1 MSMLMAATLVVLAT
15 PDTVA
20 LRPGLILTRSTVVR
34 PGDYPL
40 RPGPGDSVVIRI
52 RGSNIVVDFQ
62 GARLAGSAPTA
73 APDQRAGYG
82 ILIEAGRNI
91 TIRNARIGGYKVAIL
106 ARGVGN
112 LTIDNIDVS
121 DNWAPRLWSGF
132 GHESLVDWLYYHH
145 NEQDEWLRYGAG
157 IYLADVVG
165 GMIRGNTARGGQNGL
180 LMVRS
185 TGLRIYN
192 NDFSWLSGL
201 GIGLYRSSRNTI
213 MHNRVDWCIRG
224 SVYGVYNRGQ
234 DSAALL
240 MYEQSSDNVVAY
252 NSMTHGGD
260 GLFLWAGQS
269 TMDTGAGG
277 ANDNLFF
284 GNDFSF
290 AVTNGMEATFSRNR
304 FIGNRIEGAQ
314 HGLWG
319 GYSYQSVIRDNHLIR
334 NVVGIAIEHGQDNRI
349 ADNRFDADET
359 AIRLWW
365 NRIEPSDWGYPKRR
379 DTRSRDYRIVG
390 NLFLDNRV
398 ALQLGNTQRTQLER
412 NLAFAVDTVLLA
424 TGDTTG
430 LSGERP
436 VRLSGRPPAR
446 PLWQPNLN
454 DPEAPR
460 PLQDGI
466 QPWLPPTI
474 RQGREAILIDEWGPY
489 DWRYPRLWPAH
500 LADSTWTRGPLTLRV
515 LGPAGRWRLI
525 GSAGVEATSSSGG
538 KVGDTVVVTP
548 EPGRITDIRLDLEYV
563 GGEVRAPGGATAAAG
578 SAYPFHYQRMV
589 ATPDWQVRVF
599 AWDSTSDPRSRGEAF
614 RAKMNGTPLTTL
626 QQPLLDWMGYGLKIP
641 GIPAERFAVLA
652 DGSVDL
658 PEGDYQLIAISDDG
672 VRVWVDDRLAIDHW
686 TGHESVVDRTPLT
699 AGRHRLRVEYYQ
711 VDGWVELRVE
721 VRKQ

>member
-1 MSMLMAATLVVLAT
+1 MSMLMAAILIVLVT

-34 PGDYPL
+34 PGEYPL

-121 DNWAPRLWSGF
+121 GNWAPRLWSGL

-145 NEQDEWLRYGAG
+145 NEKGEWLRYGAG

-185 TGLRIYN
+185 SGLRIYN

-240 MYEQSSDNVVAY
+240 MYEQSSDNIVAY

-290 AVTNGMEATFSRNR
+290 AATNGMEATFSRNR
-304 FIGNRIEGAQ
+304 FIGNRIEGTQ

-319 GYSYQSVIRDNHLIR
+319 GYSYGSVVRGNEMVG
-334 NVVGIAIEHGQDNRI
+334 NVVGVAIEHGQENRI
-349 ADNRFDADET
+349 EGNTFDADET

-365 NRIEPSDWGYPKRR
+365 NRIEPSDWGYPKHR
-379 DTRSRDYRIVG
+379 DTRSRDYRIEG
-390 NLFLDNRV
+390 NTFLGNRV
-398 ALQLGNTQRTQLER
+398 ALRLENTQRTQLSG
-412 NLAFAVDTVLLA
+412 NLALAVDTVLLA

-430 LSGERP
+430 RSGEHP
-436 VRLSGRPPAR
+436 IRLSAR
-446 PLWQPNLN
+446 PDARAQWQPNLK

-460 PLQDGI
+460 PLPDGI
-466 QPWLPPTI
+466 QPWLLPAT
-474 RQGREAILIDEWGPY
+474 RQGREAILVDEWGPY
-489 DWRYPRLWPAH
+489 DWRYPRLWPPH
-500 LADSTWTRGPLTLRV
+500 LGDSTWTSGPLTLRV
-515 LGPAGRWRLI
+515 LGPAGRWRLL
-525 GSAGVEATSSSGG
+525 GSAGVDAVSSSQGSI
-538 KVGDTVVVTP
+538 GDTIVVTP
-548 EPGRITDIRLDLEYV
+548 RLGRITDIRLDLEYV
-563 GGEVRAPGGATAAAG
+563 GEAVRAPGGATTAAG
-578 SAYPFHYQRMV
+578 SPYPFRYERMV
-589 ATPDWQVRVF
+589 VTPDWRVRVF
-599 AWDSTSDPRSRGEAF
+599 EWDSTSDPRSRAEAF
-614 RAKMNGTPLTTL
+614 RVKLTGAPAATL
-626 QQPLLDWMGYGLKIP
+626 QQPLLDWMWYRPRIA
-641 GIPAERFAVLA
+641 GIPAERFAVSA
-652 DGSVDL
+652 EGSVEL
-658 PEGDYQLIAISDDG
+658 PEGDYELIAISDDG

-686 TGHESVVDRTPLT
+686 TAHESVVDRAPLSS
-699 AGRHRLRVEYYQ
+699 GRHRLRVEYYQ
-711 VDGWVELRVE
+711 VDGWVELQVD
-721 VRKQ
+721 VRKR